1 MKIGTVIKVV
11 VGGVIG
17 IGTKQVVKAVVAN
30 AVKDIDVDRKT
41 QIFLDIGAA
50 AIGIAMSSVA
60 ANAVEKEITRI
71 EQTIENIKLQN
82 MKSAEVVEESTI
94 KEEAE

>member
-50 AIGIAMSSVA
+50 AIGIA
-60 ANAVEKEITRI
+60 
-71 EQTIENIKLQN
+71 
-82 MKSAEVVEESTI
+82 
-94 KEEAE
+94 